1 MIMMKQTIDIERIFQ
16 IISIFFLLLLVIIY
30 SSRIL
35 YYVLVKG

>member
-1 MIMMKQTIDIERIFQ
+1 MKKQTIDIERIFQ
-16 IISIFFLLLLVIIY
+16 IISIIFLLLLVIIY

>member
-1 MIMMKQTIDIERIFQ
+1 MMKQTIDIERIFQ